1 MKNISKILKIR
12 AGREVDGEVLQEVKR
27 EFIV

>member
-12 AGREVDGEVLQEVKR
+12 AEREVDGEVLQEVER
-27 EFIV
+27 EFDV